1 MSQSA
6 DWEAIHQELSAAGAP
21 FEWIE
26 AEKRELV
33 TNLLLDGW
41 NQFPF
46 DEEFQRA
53 GVARIERCTPLWL
66 GPTRTVRLTQNQR
79 SMVILED
86 PEHPGLL
93 FAALGPNLPPEF
105 WPAAEASSV
114 GLQRDLEAYVARP
127 FRSTHEYTRR
137 LRVYRGSFEDIGL
150 ESLQHLA
157 NVIAHG
163 EQWTDGAATWRS
175 GCLTDPWPAE
185 PSSESMLQLRVI
197 SDQAAEEHG
206 SRMPSIS
213 LRSLWSRSVLKLEE
227 GRWGNVV
234 FELMWDP
241 APLKLPHRFVGEFPE
256 DMPVD
261 LVASLL
267 RGSTLTPDGLA
278 KLRDEELT
286 PFAAMVTCLLEPT
299 EATTFE
305 LLRELMQ
312 SEDPELKNA
321 GIGLA
326 ADCGARGLLYE
337 LGVTTGDAELKA
349 RLGELTKLHP
359 PPPQAPDDDD
369 EWDDDDDWGEEDD
382 EDYGDEEDEL

>member
-6 DWEAIHQELSAAGAP
+6 DWEAIHRELSAAGAP

-26 AEKRELV
+26 PDRRGRITEA
-33 TNLLLDGW
+33 LLEGW

-46 DEEFQRA
+46 DDELQQA
-53 GVARIERCTPLWL
+53 GGARIERCTPLWL

-79 SMVILED
+79 SVVILED

-105 WPAAEASSV
+105 WPAAEASCA
-114 GLQRDLEAYVARP
+114 GLQRDLEPYIARP
-127 FRSTHEYTRR
+127 FRSTHEFARR

-157 NVIAHG
+157 NVIAYG

-175 GCLTDPWPAE
+175 GCLNDPWPDD
-185 PSSESMLQLRVI
+185 PSSESMLNLRVI

-206 SRMPSIS
+206 SRMASIS
-213 LRSLWSRSVLKLEE
+213 LRTLWSRSVLKLEE

-241 APLKLPHRFVGEFPE
+241 APLELKHRFTGDFPE

-267 RGSTLTPDGLA
+267 RGSTLTPEGLT
-278 KLRDEELT
+278 KLRDEGLT

-305 LLRELMQ
+305 LLRSLMH
-312 SEDPELKNA
+312 SDDAELKNA

-326 ADCGARGLLYE
+326 ADCGARALLYE
-337 LGVTTGDAELKA
+337 LWSKTSDPELA
-349 RLGELTKLHP
+349 SRLRELTKLHP
-359 PPPQAPDDDD
+359 PPPPDPEDDD
-369 EWDDDDDWGEEDD
+369 EWDEDDGEDWDDDEDEEDD
-382 EDYGDEEDEL
+382 L